1 MIDLAKP
8 DPALP
13 MANSSRVES
22 VNDETQVAILF
33 ADVVGSTQLYDSMG
47 DESARETVQ
56 QCVEIMRQATD
67 QYGGSVIK
75 TMGDEVMSTF
85 PSADDAMNA
94 ASQMQQRITNNAHVG
109 SGGVHVAIR
118 IGCHFGPVVVADR
131 DIFGAAVHTANRM
144 TSQAKAGQ
152 IITTAVTVEQ
162 LSGEWQALVRQI
174 DVAVV
179 KGQSDEVAVFEV
191 LWQPEDATSMLPSL
205 NVKSPPSTVNKRLRL
220 HVGDQE
226 VILGE
231 GHLLNA
237 TLGRADQNDVVV
249 KGKLISRVHAR
260 IEMLKNR
267 FILVDES
274 TNGTFVERDDGEEF
288 YVRRDSTELSGSGII
303 SLGRVASRGTTLA
316 VEYSFEE

>member
-1 MIDLAKP
+1 MV
-8 DPALP
+8 
-13 MANSSRVES
+13 NSSSVES
-22 VNDETQVAILF
+22 VSDETQVAILF

-56 QCVEIMRQATD
+56 KCVEIMRQATD

-94 ASQMQQRITNNAHVG
+94 ASQMQQRITNNSQVG
-109 SGGVHVAIR
+109 ADGVHVSIR
-118 IGCHFGPVVVADR
+118 IGCHYGPVVVADR

-162 LSGEWQALVRQI
+162 LSGEWKALVRQI

-205 NVKSPPSTVNKRLRL
+205 NVKSSQSAAKIRLRL
-220 HVGDQE
+220 QVADQDVVLGDGYL
-226 VILGE
+226 V
-231 GHLLNA
+231 NA

-260 IEMLKNR
+260 IEMVKNR
-267 FILVDES
+267 FVLVDES
-274 TNGTFVERDDGEEF
+274 TNGTFVQRDDGEEF

-303 SLGRVASRGTTLA
+303 SLGRVATKGTSLA
-316 VEYSFEE
+316 VEYSFED